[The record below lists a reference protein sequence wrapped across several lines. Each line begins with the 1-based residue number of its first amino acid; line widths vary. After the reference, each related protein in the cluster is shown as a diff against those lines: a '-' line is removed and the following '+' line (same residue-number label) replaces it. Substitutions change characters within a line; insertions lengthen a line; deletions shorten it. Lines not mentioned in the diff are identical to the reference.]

1 MHHAIR
7 EVFALRKDVRVWFS
21 KTGTARYI
29 SHLDLNRCMSR
40 AFHRAKLPLWYTEG
54 FNPHVFLTFAAPLS
68 LGFES
73 RNESMDI
80 RLIEDMPYDELI
92 EKLNL
97 GLPHDIRVWAVTE
110 PEMKANDIANAAYI
124 MRLET
129 DDTEAALADIRSVLA
144 QPELIVEKHSKKGL
158 KTIDIKPNFENM
170 QIEQGEGELI
180 MTVCLPAGNQGGV
193 NPTLFVD
200 AAEKL
205 LNRELLVRI
214 ERTKLFNA
222 NMREFK

>member
-1 MHHAIR
+1 M
-7 EVFALRKDVRVWFS
+7 RKDVRVWFS

-214 ERTKLFNA
+214 ERTKLFDA

>member
-1 MHHAIR
+1 M
-7 EVFALRKDVRVWFS
+7 LRKDVRVWFS

-40 AFHRAKLPLWYTEG
+40 AFHKAKLPLWYTEG

-73 RNESMDI
+73 RREAMDI
-80 RLIEDMPYDELI
+80 RLIEDMPYPELI
-92 EKLNL
+92 EKLNA

-110 PEMKANDIANAAYI
+110 PVMKANDIANAEYI

-129 DDTEAALADIRSVLA
+129 DDTEKALSDMQYVLS
-144 QPELIVEKHSKKGL
+144 QPEILVEKHAKKGN
-158 KTIDIKPNFENM
+158 KIVDIKPNFCDM
-170 QIEQGEGELI
+170 QFEAQEGELV
-180 MTVCLPAGNQGGV
+180 MTVRLPAGNQGGI
-193 NPTLFVD
+193 NPMLFVD

-205 LNRELLVRI
+205 LETELLVRV
-214 ERTKLFNA
+214 ERTKLFDENF
-222 NMREFK
+222 REFQ